1 MCVGV
6 SYIFQGQDCKIY
18 FSNPSAK
25 LPVKKKSGDIIL
37 LPWGR
42 RKYEKGSLPLG
53 GRALLTDIQSG
64 YWNRWHPR
72 AVKIYVNGF
81 VERDIEGQ
89 IGWFDVTAGKW
100 IQALLA
106 KGKHERRLYVV
117 TITPI
122 IRDMAYERWPRILG
136 G

>member
-1 MCVGV
+1 ML
-6 SYIFQGQDCKIY
+6 
-18 FSNPSAK
+18 A
-25 LPVKKKSGDIIL
+25 
-37 LPWGR
+37 
-42 RKYEKGSLPLG
+42 
-53 GRALLTDIQSG
+53 DIQAG

-81 VERDIEGQ
+81 VERDIE
-89 IGWFDVTAGKW
+89 GKW